1 MTDLTVIWAL
11 LIAFAVAAYVVMDG
25 FDLGIGILF
34 PAFRVGRERD
44 QAMNAIAPVWD
55 GNETW
60 LVLGGGGLLAAF
72 PLAYAIIL
80 PALYAPLI
88 AMLLGLVFRGV
99 AFEFRWRDAGHRPWW
114 DAGFCLGSVAA
125 TFAQGVTLG
134 ALLQGIHVE
143 GRGYG
148 GGWWDWLT
156 PFSLLAGAGLIIG
169 YALLGAGWLIWKTT
183 GPLQRDARRFARRL
197 APALLAAIGAVSL
210 ATPFVETQYFERWF
224 DYPGMIVALPMPLL
238 VAATAFALWRSIDGR
253 RDWLPFVLTL
263 VLFLLSMAGL
273 AVSIWPDVIPGR
285 VTIWQAASPP
295 SSQLFMLV
303 GAALLVPLILAYT
316 AWAYWVF
323 RGKVGEGYGHGGAP
337 AAGEAD

>member
-1 MTDLTVIWAL
+1 MSLDLTIVWAFI
-11 LIAFAVAAYVVMDG
+11 IAFAVAAYVVMDG

-34 PAFRVGRERD
+34 PFFRVGKERD

-72 PLAYAIIL
+72 PLAYAIVL

-99 AFEFRWRDAGHRPWW
+99 AFEFRWRDPGHRALW
-114 DAGFCLGSVAA
+114 DAGFCLGSVVA

-134 ALLQGIHVE
+134 ALLQGIEVE
-143 GRGYG
+143 GRAYA

-156 PFSLLAGAGLIIG
+156 AFSLLTGAALIVG
-169 YALLGAGWLIWKTT
+169 YALLGACWLIWKTA
-183 GPLQRDARRFARRL
+183 GPTQADARRL
-197 APALLAAIGAVSL
+197 ARPLTAALIAAIGAVSL
-210 ATPFVETQYFERWF
+210 YTPLVEPKYFVRWF
-224 DYPGMIVALPMPLL
+224 DWPGLLLSGIMPLL
-238 VAATAFALWRSIDGR
+238 IGGIGLTLWWAVRHAT

-263 VLFLLSMAGL
+263 GLFLLGMAGL

-285 VTIWQAASPP
+285 VTIWEAAAPY

-303 GAALLVPLILAYT
+303 GAAVLVPLILAYT

-323 RGKVGEGYGHGGAP
+323 RGKVDEEGYH
-337 AAGEAD
+337 